1 MKFKNKFSKSA
12 LSLVFV
18 GIIGLSGCA
27 AQETS
32 NTTAVSSS
40 LVATTTASS
49 TSTASYSSS
58 ASSTSTISY
67 DTHYSEDDLSWD
79 DSDVTTIDLSNPE
92 ATDGVTVEDGT
103 ITITAAGNYK
113 FTGTLEDGQIKVAA
127 GDQDAVHIILDNAS
141 ITNADGPAINVESA
155 DEVVIHTNSG
165 TTNTVS
171 DGSSYSA
178 IGEDDPNAAIYSKSD
193 LTLAGEGTLNVN
205 GNYQNGITSKDGLV
219 VASGTYTVKA
229 QNNGIT
235 GKDYVDILDG
245 TLNVEATEGDGIKS
259 TNADED
265 GRGWTRLQNGT
276 VTISAG
282 DDGFKAEKELEID
295 GGRLTVSQ
303 SNEGVEGQYITIAG
317 GEVTVT
323 SSDDGINA
331 SESTSETTDSTTST
345 DSGTDSSTGTDS
357 TTSTNTSTNTDSSTT
372 TTANNTSDQA
382 PSDAMGGQAPGGDM
396 GGMGG
401 GQAPGGAGGGG
412 MDEVQ
417 DATITV
423 TGGTTTVTAE
433 GDGFDSNGAASMSG
447 GTLTINGPSQGGNG
461 VFDTAGDFTVTGG
474 TLLAGGTSDM
484 FEAPA
489 ADDQAYIKTTELSTS
504 SGDEVTV
511 VDSSGNTVATYTVTD
526 KGTAVFFASAEG
538 IVSGQ
543 SYTINVNGEEAVTV
557 TAE

>member
-1 MKFKNKFSKSA
+1 MKLKNKFSKSA
-12 LSLVFV
+12 LSLAFV

-40 LVATTTASS
+40 SVATTTASS
-49 TSTASYSSS
+49 TSTASSSSS

-67 DTHYSEDDLSWD
+67 DTHYSDDDLSWD

-92 ATDGVTVEDGT
+92 AAEGVTVEDGT

-155 DEVVIHTNSG
+155 DEVVIYTNSG

-178 IGEDDPNAAIYSKSD
+178 TGEDDPNAAIYSKSD

-219 VASGTYTVKA
+219 IASGTYTVKA

-276 VTISAG
+276 VTLSAG

-295 GGRLTVSQ
+295 GGKLTISQ
-303 SNEGVEGQYITIAG
+303 SNEGMEGQSITIAG
-317 GEVTVT
+317 GEVNVT
-323 SSDDGINA
+323 SSDDGLNA
-331 SESTSETTDSTTST
+331 TVPSTDDTISTDSTST
-345 DSGTDSSTGTDS
+345 DST
-357 TTSTNTSTNTDSSTT
+357 SSTT
-372 TTANNTSDQA
+372 TDNTQQSSQQQGQA
-382 PSDAMGGQAPGGDM
+382 PGDDMGGQAPGGDM
-396 GGMGG
+396 GG
-401 GQAPGGAGGGG
+401 GQAPGGAGGGGG

-433 GDGFDSNGAASMSG
+433 GDGFDSNGTASMSG

-484 FEAPA
+484 FVAPA
-489 ADDQAYIKTTELSTS
+489 ADGQGYIKTTELSTS
-504 SGDEVTV
+504 SGDKVTV

-543 SYTINVNGEEAVTV
+543 SYTINVNGEEAATV

>member
-1 MKFKNKFSKSA
+1 MKLKNKFSKSV
-12 LSLVFV
+12 LSLAFV
-18 GIIGLSGCA
+18 GTIGLSGCA

-40 LVATTTASS
+40 SVATTTASS
-49 TSTASYSSS
+49 TSTASSSSS

-113 FTGTLEDGQIKVAA
+113 FTGTLADGQIKVAG

-155 DEVVIHTNSG
+155 DEVVIYTNSD

-171 DGSSYSA
+171 DGSNYSA
-178 IGEDDPNAAIYSKSD
+178 TGEDDPNAAIYSKSD
-193 LTLAGEGTLNVN
+193 LTLAGEGTLNVT

-219 VASGTYTVKA
+219 IASGTYMVKA

-265 GRGWTRLQNGT
+265 ERGWVRLQKGT

-282 DDGFKAEKELEID
+282 DNGFQAEKELEVD
-295 GGRLTVSQ
+295 GGKLTVTKSD
-303 SNEGVEGQYITIAG
+303 EGIEGQYITITG
-317 GEVTVT
+317 GEVNLT
-323 SSDDGINA
+323 SSDDGLNA
-331 SESTSETTDSTTST
+331 TAPSISDTTSTESTSTDSTSSTTTDSTQQS
-345 DSGTDSSTGTDS
+345 
-357 TTSTNTSTNTDSSTT
+357 N
-372 TTANNTSDQA
+372 QQQ
-382 PSDAMGGQAPGGDM
+382 GQAPGGDM
-396 GGMGG
+396 GGQPPAGDMG
-401 GQAPGGAGGGG
+401 GQAPGNMGGGAGGG
-412 MDEVQ
+412 MDEVA
-417 DATITV
+417 DAKITI

-433 GDGFDSNGAASMSG
+433 GDGFDSNGTASISG
-447 GTLTINGPSQGGNG
+447 GTLTVNGPSQGGNG
-461 VFDTAGDFTVTGG
+461 VFDVNGDFTVSGG

-484 FEAPA
+484 FVAPTTEG
-489 ADDQAYIKTTELSTS
+489 QGYLKTTELATS
-504 SGDEVTV
+504 EGDEVTV
-511 VDSSGNTVATYTVTD
+511 VDSSGATVASYKVTD

-543 SYTINVNGEEAVTV
+543 SYTINVNGEEAATV